1 MAGQGCGVP
10 AGWAEGSGT
19 SLQGQECGV
28 LAGGKDHAAVWYF
41 GEEKA
46 SLSELCTLHAGEPS
60 ACKECSV
67 HLPYISVC
75 CANE

>member
-1 MAGQGCGVP
+1 MRGPGRVGRGERDLAAGAGVR
-10 AGWAEGSGT
+10 GLT
-19 SLQGQECGV
+19 
-28 LAGGKDHAAVWYF
+28 GGKDHAAVWYF

-46 SLSELCTLHAGEPS
+46 SWSELCTLHAGEPS